1 MFLTQYTFR
10 RWVTLCGFVLVNGI
24 CMSAL
29 PFSVYAEHM
38 LALRLAPT
46 PFSQSMCRISKEES
60 SIRILAAKHRDL
72 FLQIVPGQY
81 KPKDTEKARKK
92 DYVHFVTLA
101 DLTGGQIP
109 GGAIAFDNRHAVIF
123 DDRHP
128 KGLSRPKFLAQL
140 PENQR
145 LIAEM
150 ALNTFLR
157 LHQIFN
163 AAVDTCRPHPAFP
176 DYGNDDHLL
185 RIEEGKLTF
194 KNLVQRYN
202 KQPSSPKNLYLFE
215 SGTIGGYVDPEA
227 GKGAKISYQAMN
239 PLNFNVTTSYP

>member
-1 MFLTQYTFR
+1 MT
-10 RWVTLCGFVLVNGI
+10 
-24 CMSAL
+24 AL

-46 PFSQSMCRISKEES
+46 PFSPSMCRISKEDS
-60 SIRILAAKHRDL
+60 SIRILAARHRDL
-72 FLQIVPGQY
+72 FLEIVPGQY
-81 KPKDTEKARKK
+81 QPKNTEQARKK
-92 DYVHFVTLA
+92 DYVHFVTMA
-101 DLTGGQIP
+101 DLTNGHIP
-109 GGAIAFDNRHAVIF
+109 GGAIAFDSRHAVIF
-123 DDRHP
+123 DDAHP

-140 PENQR
+140 SEKQR

-157 LHQIFN
+157 LQPIFN

-185 RIEEGKLTF
+185 RIEEGKLSF

-202 KQPSSPKNLYLFE
+202 EHPSSPKDLGLFE
-215 SGTIGGYVDPEA
+215 SGTIGGYIDPEA
-227 GKGAKISYQAMN
+227 GKNTNISYQAMN
-239 PLNFNVTTSYP
+239 PLNFYVPTSFP

>member
-1 MFLTQYTFR
+1 M
-10 RWVTLCGFVLVNGI
+10 CGFMLVIGI
-24 CMSAL
+24 SMTTL

-46 PFSQSMCRISKEES
+46 PFSPSMCKISNEDS
-60 SIRILAAKHRDL
+60 SVRILAAKHRDL
-72 FLQIVPGQY
+72 FLEIVPGQY
-81 KPKDTEKARKK
+81 QPKNTEKARKK
-92 DYVHFVTLA
+92 DYVHFVTMA
-101 DLTGGQIP
+101 DLTDGHIP
-109 GGAIAFDNRHAVIF
+109 GGAIAFDSRYAVIF
-123 DDRHP
+123 DDTHP
-128 KGLSRPKFLAQL
+128 KGLSRPKFLAKL
-140 PENQR
+140 PEKQR

-157 LHQIFN
+157 LQPIFN

-185 RIEEGKLTF
+185 RIEEGKLSF

-202 KQPSSPKNLYLFE
+202 EQPSSPKDLGLFE

-227 GKGAKISYQAMN
+227 GNNTNISYQAMN
-239 PLNFNVTTSYP
+239 PLNFYVPTSFP

>member
-10 RWVTLCGFVLVNGI
+10 RWVPICGFVLVNGI
-24 CMSAL
+24 SMSAL

-46 PFSQSMCRISKEES
+46 PFSPTMCRISKEDS
-60 SIRILAAKHRDL
+60 SIRILVAKHQDL
-72 FLQIVPGQY
+72 FLQKIPGQHQ
-81 KPKDTEKARKK
+81 PKNTEEARKK

-101 DLTGGQIP
+101 DLTDGQIP

-123 DDRHP
+123 DDTHP

-140 PENQR
+140 PENQH

-150 ALNTFLR
+150 AFNTFLR
-157 LHQIFN
+157 LHPVFN

-202 KQPSSPKNLYLFE
+202 KQPSSPKDLYLFE

-239 PLNFNVTTSYP
+239 PLNFYVPTSYP

>member
-1 MFLTQYTFR
+1 MFFTQYTVR
-10 RWVTLCGFVLVNGI
+10 RWLTICGLVLVNGI
-24 CMSAL
+24 SMSAL

-46 PFSQSMCRISKEES
+46 PFSPSMCRISKEGS
-60 SIRILAAKHRDL
+60 SIRILVAKLRDL
-72 FLQIVPGQY
+72 FLQKVPGQHQ
-81 KPKDTEKARKK
+81 PENAEEARKK

-123 DDRHP
+123 DDTHP
-128 KGLSRPKFLAQL
+128 KGLSRPKFLAQI

-157 LHQIFN
+157 LHPVFN

-176 DYGNDDHLL
+176 DYENDDHLL

-194 KNLVQRYN
+194 KNLVERYN
-202 KQPSSPKNLYLFE
+202 EQPSSPKDLYFFE

-227 GKGAKISYQAMN
+227 GKGANISYQAMN
-239 PLNFNVTTSYP
+239 PLNFYVPTSFP